1 MRPGMSRTFS
11 RDLAQSLALMLL
23 ELDAELQEFAF
34 QVDVA
39 AVEPCAALATPEPEL
54 LPPLG

>member
-1 MRPGMSRTFS
+1 MSRTFS

>member
-1 MRPGMSRTFS
+1 MSRSFS

-39 AVEPCAALATPEPEL
+39 AVEPFTALATSEPEL

>member
-1 MRPGMSRTFS
+1 MSRSFS

-39 AVEPCAALATPEPEL
+39 ATEPCAALATLEPEL

>member
-1 MRPGMSRTFS
+1 MSRSFS

-23 ELDAELQEFAF
+23 ELDAELQEFAY

-39 AVEPCAALATPEPEL
+39 AVEPCATPEPEL

>member
-1 MRPGMSRTFS
+1 MSRSFS

-23 ELDAELQEFAF
+23 ELDAELQEFAY

-39 AVEPCAALATPEPEL
+39 AVVEPCAALATPEPEL

>member
-1 MRPGMSRTFS
+1 MSRSFS

-23 ELDAELQEFAF
+23 ELEAELQEFAY
-34 QVDVA
+34 QVDLA
-39 AVEPCAALATPEPEL
+39 PAEPCGAVASREPEL